1 MFIGEVLLV
10 VRTATSLFLQENSS
24 TSAAIIPAIK
34 AFIPTCKAFSAIGRL
49 LATVAIDILL
59 SEASLSAEESS
70 EISSRKDE
78 AKIMMPYWL
87 SVP

>member
-1 MFIGEVLLV
+1 MI
-10 VRTATSLFLQENSS
+10 FLQENSS

-78 AKIMMPYWL
+78 AKIIFKFSSMFDDLKSEYGKVENL
-87 SVP
+87 